1 MSDTSTHPAPAEPR
15 EGLPPCT
22 ADILSAIRR
31 MHTNHGLSDCWAFF
45 EELRLG
51 TGYGRGVEQRIDAF
65 ACGLWTKNWGS
76 MAYEVKTNRADFL
89 KELQN
94 PLKRRLALRYSNL
107 FWFVT
112 PEGLVKPEELPIEA
126 GLMEAH
132 WATVSYNPL
141 TEGWRA
147 KVVIPAPWRDVPPPT
162 WSLFASV
169 ARRVAHIEQ
178 NRATP

>member
-1 MSDTSTHPAPAEPR
+1 MTRPDVTGPTS
-15 EGLPPCT
+15 

-31 MHTNHGLSDCWAFF
+31 MHMGQEWAFF

-76 MAYEVKTNRADFL
+76 MAYEVKTTRADFRREL
-89 KELQN
+89 KD
-94 PLKRRLALRYSNL
+94 PLKRRMALRYSNL

-112 PEGLVKPEELPIEA
+112 PQGLVKPDEIPIEA
-126 GLMEAH
+126 GLMEVH
-132 WATVSYNPL
+132 WATVSYNPQR
-141 TEGWRA
+141 TEGWQA
-147 KVVIPAPWRDVPPPT
+147 KVVVAAPWRDVPPPT
-162 WSLFASV
+162 WSLFCAV

-178 NRATP
+178 NGASP